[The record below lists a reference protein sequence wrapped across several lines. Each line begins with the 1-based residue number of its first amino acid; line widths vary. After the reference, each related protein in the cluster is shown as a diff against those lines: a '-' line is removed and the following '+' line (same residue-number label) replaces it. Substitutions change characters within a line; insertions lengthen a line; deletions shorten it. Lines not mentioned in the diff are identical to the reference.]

1 MWLTETWETQVRS
14 RHAPAHGDKL
24 GALIGVADHGSG
36 IVRKYTRHRWK
47 VAYITIDHAE
57 ERDDGG
63 LVGGDAVEVLL
74 PFVS

>member
-1 MWLTETWETQVRS
+1 VV
-14 RHAPAHGDKL
+14 
-24 GALIGVADHGSG
+24 GVADHGSRV
-36 IVRKYTRHRWK
+36 VRKNARHRRK
-47 VAYITIDHAE
+47 VADVTIDHAE